1 MTAPV
6 AAPPSTTLDQLRQ
19 RYGANYITA
28 EQLLADH
35 LPHIKSVAYLRRKIA
50 AGGLQLQLW
59 RLDPNS
65 KRSPWV
71 IYLTHLAK
79 WLDRQQEQA
88 AKQAA

>member
-1 MTAPV
+1 MTEAPQ
-6 AAPPSTTLDQLRQ
+6 TTLEQLRQ
-19 RYGANYITA
+19 RYSANYITA

-35 LPHIKSVAYLRRKIA
+35 LPHITSVAYLRRKIA

-71 IYLTHLAK
+71 IYLPTLAK

>member
-28 EQLLADH
+28 EQFLADH

-79 WLDRQQEQA
+79 WLDRQQEYA
-88 AKQAA
+88 AKNAA